1 MASAKNKHVHTG
13 GRILLGFA
21 ASPFEQLPAVTV
33 ADLFFVH
40 HRGWG
45 LSLYVF
51 ALSTGS
57 LLGPTATGF
66 VIETLGWRWVYWFYS
81 IFMGA
86 IVVIMFFGLEETG
99 FDRPRYI
106 PGAEDG
112 NSSTQKRPYATKLRL
127 ASKFEVQKSF
137 LGTIT
142 GPFRLM
148 TEPIIAWSG
157 IMYGFGIAWLSVMA
171 TTAFTTF
178 QSPVYNFTFG
188 QMGLTNL
195 SPLIGSYI
203 SLYAGGAGADRFML
217 WKASR
222 NGGVMEPESRIFSVF
237 IAGPVMALGLF
248 LYGIGASYS
257 IHWIGPVIG
266 MGFIGAALPITGEV
280 ALGYTSE
287 SYPVLT
293 GEATTAVILIRN
305 LIGCGM
311 TFAINPWIER
321 NGLRDTFIVAG
332 ILAFVVFMSGALFI
346 WQGKNCRRR
355 AAKMYRSMTTEVT

>member
-1 MASAKNKHVHTG
+1 MASAKNKHIHTG

-66 VIETLGWRWVYWFYS
+66 VIQSMGWRWVYWFYS

-86 IVVIMFFGLEETG
+86 IAIIMFLGLEETG
-99 FDRPRYI
+99 FDRPPYNLS
-106 PGAEDG
+106 ADSA
-112 NSSTQKRPYATKLRL
+112 NADTQNKSYATKLRL
-127 ASKFEVQKSF
+127 TSRFKVQKSF
-137 LGTIT
+137 LGTAT
-142 GPFRLM
+142 GPLRLM
-148 TEPIIAWSG
+148 IEPIVAWSG
-157 IMYGFGIAWLSVMA
+157 ILYGFGVAWLSVMA

-188 QMGLTNL
+188 QMGLTNIA
-195 SPLIGSYI
+195 PLIGSYI
-203 SLYAGGAGADRFML
+203 SLYAGGAGTDRFMV

-222 NGGVMEPESRIFSVF
+222 NGGIMEPESRIYSVF
-237 IAGPVMALGLF
+237 IAGPAMAAGLF
-248 LYGIGASYS
+248 LYGIGAYYG
-257 IHWIGPVIG
+257 IAWIGPVIG
-266 MGFIGAALPITGEV
+266 MGFIGAALPITGEI

-287 SYPVLT
+287 SYPLLT
-293 GEATTAVILIRN
+293 GEATTAVIFIRN

-311 TFAINPWIER
+311 TFAINPWIQHS
-321 NGLRDTFIVAG
+321 GLRDTFIVIG
-332 ILAFVVFMSGALFI
+332 ILAFTIFMSGVLFI

-355 AAKMYRSMTTEVT
+355 AAKMYKSMTVEVI